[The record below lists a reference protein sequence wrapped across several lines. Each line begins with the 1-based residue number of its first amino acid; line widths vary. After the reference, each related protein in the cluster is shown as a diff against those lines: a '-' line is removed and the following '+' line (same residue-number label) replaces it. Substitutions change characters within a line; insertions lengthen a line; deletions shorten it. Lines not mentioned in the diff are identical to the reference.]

1 MHTKKPSELDIDLG
15 MTAPISRRDFFYG
28 LSSLGA
34 LAAVGVPSARAE
46 ADVGHAPAYPPALS
60 GMRGNHP
67 GSFETAHAYTWQG
80 GPRTPEISGKDER
93 TYDLIVVGA
102 GVSGLSAAHFFATR
116 NPGAKILILDNHD
129 DFGGHAKRNEFEV
142 DGRMLLGH
150 GGSQSLE
157 SPGHYSKVAKQLL
170 RDLRIDAKEFD
181 TAFDINFYKR
191 NGLATATYFDA
202 RTFGESRLVPM
213 RLPIFQ
219 DMSRFPMRECPSIA
233 QTIAQLPLSETGKRQ
248 LQALFRGELTPKQ
261 TLAEADLQKISYS
274 RFLIDVMGV
283 DDPGA
288 HTFLSGMT
296 TPFTVVGIDAIPAA
310 YAIEMFLPGPKGVAG
325 APGDEPYI
333 HHFPDG
339 NASVARLL
347 VRSLIPQALS
357 GKSMRDIVTVRA
369 DYDAL
374 DKPGN
379 DVRIRLSSTVVKVN
393 HAGDPRNAETVAVEY
408 VRDGKRYLASG
419 RKCIMACY
427 NMMIPYLC
435 NEIPDTQAQALR
447 SLVKQ
452 PLVYTNVA
460 LTNWRACKK
469 LGIGATYSPGQWHNY
484 VFMDFPVSL
493 GEYHYSHSPDEPVVL
508 DMNWTPR
515 LKDGSSQRDQSR
527 GGRRMLL
534 ATSFEDIEREVRGH
548 LAGLLGPGGFDPV
561 KDIAA
566 ITVNRWAHGYA
577 FSSDPLHDHLDKDT
591 PPPYVAGRQRIG
603 PRIAIANS
611 DSGGRPYL
619 DGAIDEAWRAVSE
632 LSS

>member
-1 MHTKKPSELDIDLG
+1 MHSKKPSQLDIDLG
-15 MTAPISRRDFFYG
+15 MTAPISRRDFFHG

-46 ADVGHAPAYPPALS
+46 SAASHAAAYPPALS
-60 GMRGNHP
+60 GMRGSHP
-67 GSFETAHAYTWQG
+67 GSFETAHAYTWQN
-80 GPRTPEISGKDER
+80 GPRTMEISGKDEL
-93 TYDLIVVGA
+93 TYDLVVVGA
-102 GVSGLSAAHFFATR
+102 GVSGLSAAHFFSAR

-142 DGRMLLGH
+142 RGRTLLGH
-150 GGSQSLE
+150 GGSQTLE
-157 SPGHYSKVAKQLL
+157 SPGNYSKVAQQLL
-170 RDLRIDAKEFD
+170 RDLRIDVKEFD
-181 TAFDINFYKR
+181 TAFDIDFYTR
-191 NGLATATYFDA
+191 NGLATAAYFDA
-202 RTFGESRLVPM
+202 KTFGESKLVPM
-213 RLPIFQ
+213 RLPLFQ
-219 DMSRFPMRECPSIA
+219 DNSRFPMRECPSIA
-233 QTIAQLPLSETGKRQ
+233 QAIARFPLSETGRRQ
-248 LQALFRGELTPKQ
+248 LQALYRGELTPKQ
-261 TLAEADLQKISYS
+261 ALQEADLQKISYS
-274 RFLIDVMGV
+274 RFMIDVMGV

-288 HTFLSGMT
+288 HAFLNGLT
-296 TPFTVVGIDAIPAA
+296 TPLTVVGIDAIPAA
-310 YAIEMFLPGPKGVAG
+310 EAIEMYLPGPKGVAG

-357 GKSMRDIVTVRA
+357 GKSMQDIVTARA

-374 DKPGN
+374 DRPEN
-379 DVRIRLSSTVVKVN
+379 AVRIRLNSTVVKVN
-393 HAGDPRNAETVAVEY
+393 HAGDPRNAQTVAVEY
-408 VRDGKRYLASG
+408 VRGGKRYRASA
-419 RKCIMACY
+419 RQCIMACY

-460 LTNWRACKK
+460 LTNWRACKR
-469 LGIGATYSPGQWHNY
+469 LGIGAAYCPGHWHNY

-493 GEYHYSHSPDEPVVL
+493 GEYHYSRSPDEPVVL
-508 DMNWTPR
+508 DMNWTLR

-527 GGRRMLL
+527 GGRRILL

-577 FSSDPLHDHLDKDT
+577 FSSDPLHDTLEDA
-591 PPPYVAGRQRIG
+591 PPPYVVGRQRIG
-603 PRIAIANS
+603 SRIAIANS
-611 DSGGRPYL
+611 DSGGLPFL
-619 DGAIDEAWRAVSE
+619 DGAIDQAWRAVSE